1 MTNFVFTNFFSTT
14 LSAAVLSTA
23 TTITVSSSA
32 NLPTLATGQVMPIV
46 LTSASNPSITE
57 ICYVTAIGGTTL
69 TVERAQEGTGALAWS
84 VGDFVSCDITAQSVA
99 AAEGN
104 AANQFA
110 VATATS
116 GSNAVNYS
124 QFIAAIGGFSGIV
137 AVSTSEQL
145 SSSAYG
151 NVVQIGASGI
161 TITLPANNGTV
172 GQTIWFYPSFTTGSC
187 TINCTGSGQ
196 FIYAPT
202 CGYLTSNTSI
212 PVNAGEWL
220 CIMSRGNGEFDVVAG
235 SWLNNHQNSQSVEF
249 YAPIQIPN
257 GTSSNQAVA
266 LGQLQQVFAKNGQ
279 GVTSANTT
287 LTAAD
292 AGQIITVSGST
303 AQVTITLP
311 SSNAS
316 ATGNIPLVINN
327 ASSYPV
333 VVAAPSGDNLSGG
346 SIGTL
351 QPNQSMFLFND
362 GSSTWITL
370 ANEAGSTS
378 PFVVGNAT
386 ASNQAVA
393 LGQFPSSLG
402 TSGYQKLANGL
413 IIQWGIAAASTVGS
427 GSTNTVAVTFP
438 IAFPTAILFAGAS
451 AGGAGVAYGT
461 EGSSETGIA
470 PSSTTLTG
478 MSIDYSNLSGT
489 TFTYQSSYLVIG
501 Y

>member
-104 AANQFA
+104 AANPFNVGNATTNTEA
-110 VATATS
+110 VALGQLQNDTIGVSFTS
-116 GSNAVNYS
+116 GAFS
-124 QFIAAIGGFSGIV
+124 QP
-137 AVSTSEQL
+137 
-145 SSSAYG
+145 
-151 NVVQIGASGI
+151 I
-161 TITLPANNGTV
+161 T
-172 GQTIWFYPSFTTGSC
+172 
-187 TINCTGSGQ
+187 
-196 FIYAPT
+196 
-202 CGYLTSNTSI
+202 
-212 PVNAGEWL
+212 
-220 CIMSRGNGEFDVVAG
+220 
-235 SWLNNHQNSQSVEF
+235 
-249 YAPIQIPN
+249 IPN
-257 GTSSNQAVA
+257 GTASDEAIN

-279 GVTSANTT
+279 NVTSANTT
-287 LTAAD
+287 LTAAN
-292 AGQIITVSGST
+292 AGQIITVSGLT

-362 GSSTWITL
+362 GGSTWITL

-378 PFVVGNAT
+378 PFAVGNAVS
-386 ASNQAVA
+386 ASQAVA
-393 LGQFPSSLG
+393 LGQSF
-402 TSGYQKLANGL
+402 
-413 IIQWGIAAASTVGS
+413 
-427 GSTNTVAVTFP
+427 
-438 IAFPTAILFAGAS
+438 AS
-451 AGGAGVAYGT
+451 ASQHVVTGSRAFGTVYTNSTGKTMLVNATAESGAGVAGGITGFVNSIQEDVSYT
-461 EGSSETGIA
+461 PSGSAGIGISISVPVGATYEVTQATNTPSLTTWVET
-470 PSSTTLTG
+470 
-478 MSIDYSNLSGT
+478 Y
-489 TFTYQSSYLVIG
+489 
-501 Y
+501 

>member
-99 AAEGN
+99 AVDGN

-124 QFIAAIGGFSGIV
+124 QFIAAIGGFSGV
-137 AVSTSEQL
+137 LSNVTVSEQL
-145 SSSAYG
+145 PSSFYG
-151 NVVQIGASGI
+151 NAIQVGASGI
-161 TITLPANNGTV
+161 TITLPASNGSV
-172 GQTIWFYPSFTTGSC
+172 GQAIWFYNALSTGSY
-187 TINCTGSGQ
+187 TINVTGSGQ

-257 GTSSNQAVA
+257 AISGNQAVA
-266 LGQLQQVFAKNGQ
+266 LGQLEITTLARNTANSFTS
-279 GVTSANTT
+279 GVT
-287 LTAAD
+287 LTAAN
-292 AGQIITVSGST
+292 AGQIIYYTGT
-303 AQVTITLP
+303 AAATFTLP
-311 SSNAS
+311 AANAAVGYTMPIIISNQS
-316 ATGNIPLVINN
+316 GYPLT
-327 ASSYPV
+327 
-333 VVAAPSGDNLSGG
+333 VAPPSGNSLDLNPSVLNG
-346 SIGTL
+346 
-351 QPNQSMFLFND
+351 NQYCAVNND
-362 GSSTWITL
+362 GNTAWHTL
-370 ANEAGSTS
+370 WNTAGSTS
-378 PFVVGNAT
+378 PVVVGNAT
-386 ASNQAVA
+386 SSNNAVA
-393 LGQFPSSLG
+393 LGQTLLSASIYDVTASRAITTTYTNSTGKVMFVSANGVSNA
-402 TSGYQKLANGL
+402 TSGNFYFTVGGKV
-413 IIQWGIAAASTVGS
+413 VGS
-427 GSTNTVAVTFP
+427 GVP
-438 IAFPTAILFAGAS
+438 QTASNIQLYAS
-451 AGGAGVAYGT
+451 ALVPIGA
-461 EGSSETGIA
+461 
-470 PSSTTLTG
+470 
-478 MSIDYSNLSGT
+478 
-489 TFTYQSSYLVIG
+489 TYQLNGSISSLTAWIEEY
-501 Y
+501 